1 MADLLDSIMVKG
13 LDLPVAETL
22 GHETDGVAIGHRDGE
37 VFIVLTRNGHA
48 VYIRVSGN
56 ALDTFCELLGD
67 AISAATRF
75 EHPSL
80 ERVQ

>member
-1 MADLLDSIMVKG
+1 MADLLDSIMAKG

-22 GHETDGVAIGHRDGE
+22 GHETDGVAIGQRDGE
-37 VFIVLTRNGHA
+37 VFIALTKNGFA
-48 VYIRVSGN
+48 RYIRVSGD
-56 ALDTFCELLGD
+56 ALDMLCAVLGD

-80 ERVQ
+80 ERMQ